1 MPPKRNTPPNK
12 TAQNLQSEA
21 VLEALRSNMNILREL
36 SARYEV
42 DRQPD
47 LPPSQHLINTPQDVF
62 TLLGTEMSNLVQEQ
76 LRVLLLNIRN
86 QVIGQRLIYQ
96 GNVNSSIIRPAEVIR
111 PAVVDAAPKMII
123 VHNHPSHDPTPSP
136 EDIDITDKLV
146 QAANLMGIE
155 LLDHVII
162 AGDTFLS
169 MKQKGFIP
177 E

>member
-1 MPPKRNTPPNK
+1 
-12 TAQNLQSEA
+12 
-21 VLEALRSNMNILREL
+21 
-36 SARYEV
+36 
-42 DRQPD
+42 
-47 LPPSQHLINTPQDVF
+47 
-62 TLLGTEMSNLVQEQ
+62 MSDLVQEQ

-123 VHNHPSHDPTPSP
+123 VHNHPSNDPTLSR

-146 QAANLMGIE
+146 QAARLMETE
-155 LLDHVII
+155 LLDHVTI
-162 AGDTFLS
+162 ASDTFLS
-169 MKQKGFIP
+169 MKQKGLIP